1 MTRLRKN
8 SFATLGA
15 LAFTA
20 AIALPALAASNDA
33 TTPTAPATAQEAPA
47 SPGMMQRNMQNM
59 MMQQNIMQQNMMMQQ
74 MRQMMRQMHKMMKS
88 MGQKHGAMG
97 KAQGGA
103 MKQGMNKHG
112 AGMTSGNQPSEDCPG
127 MATTP
132 GAMFS
137 CIIESQEGFFG
148 LGKVF
153 QRILILAFSHCDL
166 CEAEKGVPFVHN
178 ALLEALLCLLIN
190 LLRLYEVSLHAKYIP
205 KVNLCNTESFLVSC
219 CFRFI
224 VMKGDNLF
232 KNLLGLLPLAFFFPQ
247 RSPGISY
254 FLQSRLSFFYSFAK
268 RSAPCCILEND
279 VEGLFG
285 FVKSLVRFLPFA
297 LKSQIPCHHLQSL
310 SVRRTHCST

>member
-132 GAMFS
+132 GAKS
-137 CIIESQEGFFG
+137 TGDGSGSEPSKLRPRSISQRRRKKRPAG
-148 LGKVF
+148 
-153 QRILILAFSHCDL
+153 
-166 CEAEKGVPFVHN
+166 
-178 ALLEALLCLLIN
+178 
-190 LLRLYEVSLHAKYIP
+190 
-205 KVNLCNTESFLVSC
+205 
-219 CFRFI
+219 
-224 VMKGDNLF
+224 
-232 KNLLGLLPLAFFFPQ
+232 
-247 RSPGISY
+247 
-254 FLQSRLSFFYSFAK
+254 
-268 RSAPCCILEND
+268 RSAGRDGARAGVARESDN
-279 VEGLFG
+279 
-285 FVKSLVRFLPFA
+285 RNYA
-297 LKSQIPCHHLQSL
+297 MY
-310 SVRRTHCST
+310 